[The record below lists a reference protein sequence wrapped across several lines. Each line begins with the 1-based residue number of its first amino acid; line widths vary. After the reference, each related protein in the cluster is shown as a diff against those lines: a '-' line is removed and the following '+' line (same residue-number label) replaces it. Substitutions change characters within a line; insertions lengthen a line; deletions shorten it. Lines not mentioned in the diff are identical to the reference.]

1 MKAFATKYRHIL
13 IIALFAMVLS
23 IASPAFL
30 KFSNIVNVLW
40 SVSTI
45 GIIAVM
51 ATFLLLNGK
60 IDLSVGTIA
69 ALSAIVVVKLIQQS
83 GWPIPA
89 ALIAGLAVGAAAG
102 ALNGLIVTGTA
113 VPDFIATFSM
123 SSVLTG
129 IAQIL
134 TGGKTISIMNNK
146 TYISIGSGKFLQIP
160 YPILIFAAMFLLAYF
175 ILNKTIFGRSCYLC
189 GGNAAA
195 AQMSGI
201 QTRKTVFLAY
211 LYTGMA
217 AAVSGIVLSALT
229 QQASNEMGSGYEL
242 DVIASV
248 VIGGTL
254 MSGGSGSMG
263 GTLFGILL
271 VGLIDNG
278 MNLLHFPGAVEPVVK
293 GIIIIAAVTLNN
305 AMVHRISHGR
315 KNADRALKEGRA

>member
-1 MKAFATKYRHIL
+1 MKAFAVRFRHVL
-13 IIALFAMVLS
+13 IIVLFAAVLS
-23 IASPAFL
+23 VASPAFL

-60 IDLSVGTIA
+60 IDLSVGSIA
-69 ALSAIVVVKLIQQS
+69 ALSAIVIVKLIQQD
-83 GWPIPA
+83 GWSIPMA
-89 ALIAGLAVGAAAG
+89 ILAGLAVGAAAG
-102 ALNGLIVTGTA
+102 ALNGLIVISTS

-134 TGGKTISIMNNK
+134 TGGKTISIMSNK
-146 TYISIGSGKFLQIP
+146 AYTSIGSGKFLQIP

-175 ILNKTIFGRSCYLC
+175 ILNKTIFGRDCYLC

-195 AQMSGI
+195 ARLSGI
-201 QTRKTVFLAY
+201 QTKKTVFLAY

-278 MNLLHFPGAVEPVVK
+278 MNLLHFPGTVEPVVK
-293 GIIIIAAVTLNN
+293 GVIIIAAVTLNN
-305 AMVHRISHGR
+305 AMVRRMS
-315 KNADRALKEGRA
+315 RAKKSAAKA